1 MNTLFWVLTG
11 ILAYAAV
18 AMWLRN
24 EGVLPDAFRVSGPVL
39 TLRTLRGR
47 AFLGRLAAPKRFWRA
62 VANLG
67 LGGALVAMVASFALI
82 LSSAMSAFTNAQ
94 PSAIQQPQNFLI
106 IPGVNDFLP
115 LSVAPEIIAGL
126 AGAMVVHE
134 GAHGL
139 LCRVEDIDIDSM
151 GLVFFALLPVGA
163 FVEPDEEA
171 TQEASRGARARMFAA
186 GVTANTVLTIVVF
199 ALLFGPV
206 VGAIS
211 PAAGYAVGEVNPGSP
226 AAAADLSQG
235 DRVVEVG
242 GTPIET
248 SGEFEAA
255 IADAGDS
262 VALTVDDGETRET
275 VTVDRELQVVGSA
288 GGNPLGVMIEGK
300 PVTIAAVNGESVAT
314 ESGFF
319 DAVGGDERATLTVTG
334 NATVLDQVR
343 DAPGAENASGVG
355 AADGEG
361 AVTVPDVPVGAY
373 VVGVQE
379 DGPIHDAGAALG
391 EPLTIVSVDGERV
404 VDNAA
409 LSAVLGEREPGET
422 VPVTVFDADGER
434 DTYDVELDPHPTRGG
449 GFIGVSVFPGTSGL
463 ALDDVGVTEY
473 PAGAYLTLLGGDGGE
488 GTSDGLPLGEITDSP
503 LGLVFVALILPLG
516 SLFGLPFNFAGFTGD
531 LTNFFVV
538 EGPLAAL
545 GGGVFLLANLLFWS
559 GWINIQLA
567 LFNCLPAF
575 PLDGGRILRMVAEA
589 VISRVPISDRH
600 AAVRT
605 ITVSSGFVM
614 LTGLIAMIFGN
625 QILTALGLI

>member
-11 ILAYAAV
+11 VLAYSAV

-24 EGVLPDAFRVSGPVL
+24 RGILPDAFRVSGPVL

-82 LSSAMSAFTNAQ
+82 LSSATSAFANAQ
-94 PSAIQQPQNFLI
+94 PAAIQQPQNFLI

-115 LSVAPEIIAGL
+115 LSVAPEIVAGL

-139 LCRVEDIDIDSM
+139 LCRVEDIDIESM

-171 TQEASRGARARMFAA
+171 TQEASRGSRARMFAA

-235 DRVVEVG
+235 DRVVEVA

-248 SGEFEAA
+248 AGEFESAV
-255 IADAGDS
+255 ADAGES
-262 VALTVDDGETRET
+262 VAFTVDDGDGRET
-275 VTVDRELQVVGSA
+275 VTIDRELQVVGSA
-288 GGNPLGVMIEGK
+288 GGNPLGVTIEGS
-300 PVTIAAVNGESVAT
+300 PVTIAAANGEPVAT
-314 ESGFF
+314 ESEFF
-319 DAVGGDERATLTVTG
+319 AAVGGDERAALTVTG
-334 NATVLDQVR
+334 NATVLGQVR

-355 AADGEG
+355 TAVDGG
-361 AVTVPDVPVGAY
+361 AVTVPDVPIGAY

-404 VDNAA
+404 VDNGA

-422 VPVTVFDADGER
+422 VPVTVYDADGER
-434 DTYDVELDPHPTRGG
+434 DTYDVELDPHPNRGG

-473 PAGAYLTLLGGDGGE
+473 PAGAYLELLGGDGGE
-488 GTSDGLPLGEITDSP
+488 AATNGLPIGGITESP

-516 SLFGLPFNFAGFTGD
+516 SLFGLPFNFAGFTGE

-545 GGGVFLLANLLFWS
+545 GGGTFLLANLLFWS

-589 VISRVPISDRH
+589 VISRVPLSDRH

-605 ITVSSGFVM
+605 ITVSSGLVM
-614 LTGLIAMIFGN
+614 LAGLIAMIFGN
-625 QILTALGLI
+625 QILSALGVI

>member
-11 ILAYAAV
+11 VLAYSAV

-24 EGVLPDAFRVSGPVL
+24 RGILPDAARVSGPVL

-47 AFLGRLAAPKRFWRA
+47 AFLGRVATPKRLWRA

-82 LSSAMSAFTNAQ
+82 LSSAMSAFSNAQ

-115 LSVAPEIIAGL
+115 LSVAPEIVAGL
-126 AGAMVVHE
+126 AVAMVIHE

-139 LCRVEDIDIDSM
+139 LCRVEGIDIDSM

-171 TQEASRGARARMFAA
+171 TQGASRGARARMFAA
-186 GVTANTVLTIVVF
+186 GVTANTVLTVVVF

-235 DRVVEVG
+235 DRIVEVA
-242 GTPIET
+242 GTPVET
-248 SGEFEAA
+248 SGEFDAA

-262 VALTVDDGETRET
+262 VTLTVDDGDTRET
-275 VTVDRELQVVGSA
+275 LRVDRELQVVGSA
-288 GGNPLGVMIEGK
+288 GGNALGVTIEES
-300 PVTIAAVNGESVAT
+300 PVTVAAVNGESVAT
-314 ESGFF
+314 ESDFF
-319 DAVGGDERATLTVTG
+319 AAVGDDERATLTVTG
-334 NATVLDQVR
+334 NESVVESVR
-343 DAPGAENASGVG
+343 DAPGAESASGVET
-355 AADGEG
+355 AAGEA
-361 AVTVPDVPVGAY
+361 AVTVPDVPIGAY

-379 DGPIHDAGAALG
+379 GGPIHDEGAALG
-391 EPLTIVSVDGERV
+391 EPLTVVSIDGERV
-404 VDNAA
+404 VDDEA

-422 VPVTVFDADGER
+422 VPVTAYDADGER
-434 DTYDVELDPHPTRGG
+434 ATYDVELDPHPNRDG
-449 GFIGVSVFPGTSGL
+449 GFIGVSVFPGTGGL

-473 PAGAYLTLLGGDGGE
+473 PAGAYLELLGGDGGE
-488 GTSDGLPLGEITDSP
+488 AAGDGLALGGVTDSP

-531 LTNFFVV
+531 VTNFFVV

-589 VISRVPISDRH
+589 VISRIPVSDRH

-605 ITVSSGFVM
+605 ITVSSGLVM
-614 LTGLIAMIFGN
+614 LAGLIAMIFGN
-625 QILTALGLI
+625 QILTALGLS

>member
-11 ILAYAAV
+11 VLAYSAV

-24 EGVLPDAFRVSGPVL
+24 EGILPDAVRVSGPVL

-47 AFLGRLAAPKRFWRA
+47 AFLGRLATPKRFWRA

-82 LSSAMSAFTNAQ
+82 LSSATSAFSNAQ

-115 LSVAPEIIAGL
+115 LSVAPEIVAGL
-126 AGAMVVHE
+126 GVAMVIHE

-171 TQEASRGARARMFAA
+171 TQAASRGARARMFAA
-186 GVTANTVLTIVVF
+186 GVTANTVLTVVVF

-235 DRVVEVG
+235 DRIVEVA

-248 SGEFEAA
+248 SGEFESA

-262 VALTVDDGETRET
+262 VALTVDDGDGRET

-288 GGNPLGVMIEGK
+288 GGNPLGVTIEGS
-300 PVTIAAVNGESVAT
+300 PVTVAAVNGEPVAT
-314 ESGFF
+314 ESDLFA
-319 DAVGGDERATLTVTG
+319 AVGDDERATLTVTG
-334 NATVLDQVR
+334 NASVLDPVR
-343 DAPGAENASGVG
+343 DAPGAENASGVET
-355 AADGEG
+355 AADEA
-361 AVTVPDVPVGAY
+361 AVTVPDVPIGAY

-379 DGPIHDAGAALG
+379 GGPIHDEGAALG
-391 EPLTIVSVDGERV
+391 EPLTVVSIDGERV
-404 VDNAA
+404 VDDES

-422 VPVTVFDADGER
+422 VPVTAYDADGER
-434 DTYDVELDPHPTRGG
+434 TTYDVELDPHPNRDG

-473 PAGAYLTLLGGDGGE
+473 PAGAYLELLGGDGGE
-488 GTSDGLPLGEITDSP
+488 GAGDGLALGGVTDSP

-589 VISRVPISDRH
+589 VISRIPVSDRH

-605 ITVSSGFVM
+605 ITVSSGLVM
-614 LTGLIAMIFGN
+614 LAGLIAMIFGN
-625 QILTALGLI
+625 QILTALGLS

>member
-11 ILAYAAV
+11 VLAYSAV

-24 EGVLPDAFRVSGPVL
+24 EGILPDAVRVSGPVL

-82 LSSAMSAFTNAQ
+82 LSSATSAFTNAQ

-115 LSVAPEIIAGL
+115 LSVAPEIVAGL

-235 DRVVEVG
+235 DRIVEVA

-248 SGEFEAA
+248 SGEFESE

-262 VALTVDDGETRET
+262 VDLTVDDGDARET

-288 GGNPLGVMIEGK
+288 GGNPLGVTIEEQ

-314 ESGFF
+314 KSDFF

-343 DAPGAENASGVG
+343 DAPGAENASGVD

-361 AVTVPDVPVGAY
+361 AVTVPDAPVGAY

-379 DGPIHDAGAALG
+379 DGPLHDEGAALG

-404 VDNAA
+404 VDNEA

-422 VPVTVFDADGER
+422 VPVTVFDGDGER
-434 DTYDVELDPHPTRGG
+434 TTYDVELDPHPNRDG

-473 PAGAYLTLLGGDGGE
+473 PAGAYLELLGGDGGAE
-488 GTSDGLPLGEITDSP
+488 AADGLPLGGVTESP

-538 EGPLAAL
+538 DGPLAAL
-545 GGGVFLLANLLFWS
+545 GGGIFLLANLLFWS

-605 ITVSSGFVM
+605 ITVSSGLVM
-614 LTGLIAMIFGN
+614 LAGLIAMIFGN

>member
-11 ILAYAAV
+11 VLGYSAV

-24 EGVLPDAFRVSGPVL
+24 RGSLPDAVRVSGPVL

-47 AFLGRLAAPKRFWRA
+47 AFLGRLAAPKRLWRA

-82 LSSAMSAFTNAQ
+82 VSSARSAFTNAQ

-115 LSVAPEIIAGL
+115 LSVAPEIVAGL
-126 AGAMVVHE
+126 GVAMVVHE

-139 LCRVEDIDIDSM
+139 LCRVEDIDIESM

-186 GVTANTVLTIVVF
+186 GVTANTVLTVVVF

-235 DRVVEVG
+235 DRIVEVA

-248 SGEFEAA
+248 SGEFESA

-262 VALTVDDGETRET
+262 VALTVDDGDARET

-288 GGNPLGVMIEGK
+288 GGNPLGVTIGGS
-300 PVTIAAVNGESVAT
+300 PVTVAAVNGEPVAT
-314 ESGFF
+314 ESAFYA
-319 DAVGGDERATLTVTG
+319 AVGDEERATLTVTG
-334 NATVLDQVR
+334 NASALDGVR
-343 DAPGAENASGVG
+343 DAPGAENASGVET
-355 AADGEG
+355 AAGEA
-361 AVTVPDVPVGAY
+361 AVTVPDVPIGAY

-379 DGPIHDAGAALG
+379 DGPLHDEGAALG

-404 VDNAA
+404 VDNEG
-409 LSAVLGEREPGET
+409 LSAVLGDRDPGET
-422 VPVTVFDADGER
+422 VSVTVFDGDGER
-434 DTYDVELDPHPTRGG
+434 TAYDVELDPHPNRDG

-473 PAGAYLTLLGGDGGE
+473 PAGAYLELLGGDGGAE
-488 GTSDGLPLGEITDSP
+488 AADGLPLGGVTDSP

-538 EGPLAAL
+538 EGPLAVL

-605 ITVSSGFVM
+605 ITVSSGLVM
-614 LTGLIAMIFGN
+614 LAGLIAMIFGN

>member
-11 ILAYAAV
+11 VLAYSGV
-18 AMWLRN
+18 TMWLRN
-24 EGVLPDAFRVSGPVL
+24 RGILPDAVRVSGPVL

-47 AFLGRLAAPKRFWRA
+47 AFLGRLAAPKRLWRA

-67 LGGALVAMVASFALI
+67 LGGALVAMVGSFVLI
-82 LSSAMSAFTNAQ
+82 VSSALSAFTNAQ

-126 AGAMVVHE
+126 AAAMVIHE

-139 LCRVEDIDIDSM
+139 LCRVEGIDIDSM

-186 GVTANTVLTIVVF
+186 GVTANTLLTVVVF

-211 PAAGYAVGEVNPGSP
+211 PAPGYAVGEVNPASP
-226 AAAADLSQG
+226 AAAADISQG
-235 DRVVEVG
+235 DRVVEVA
-242 GTPIET
+242 GTPVET
-248 SGEFEAA
+248 ADAFETAV
-255 IADAGDS
+255 ADAGES
-262 VALTVDDGETRET
+262 VALTVDDGDARET

-288 GGNPLGVMIEGK
+288 GGNPLGVTITGS
-300 PVTIAAVNGESVAT
+300 PVTIAAVNGEPVAT
-314 ESGFF
+314 ESAFF
-319 DAVGGDERATLTVTG
+319 DAVGDDERAAVTVTG
-334 NATVLDQVR
+334 NESVLEPVR
-343 DAPGAENASGVG
+343 DAPGAENASGVET
-355 AADGEG
+355 ADDEA
-361 AVTVPDVPVGAY
+361 AVTVPDVVVGAY

-379 DGPIHDAGAALG
+379 DGPLHAQGAALG

-404 VDNAA
+404 VDNEA
-409 LSAVLGEREPGET
+409 LSAVLGDREPDET
-422 VPVTVFDADGER
+422 VPVTVYDADGER
-434 DTYDVELDPHPTRGG
+434 ETYDVRLDGHPTRDG
-449 GFIGVSVFPGTSGL
+449 GFIGVSVFPGASGL
-463 ALDDVGVTEY
+463 ALDDVGLTEY
-473 PAGAYLTLLGGDGGE
+473 PAGTYLELLGGEGGE
-488 GTSDGLPLGEITDSP
+488 AAESGLPVGGVADSP
-503 LGLVFVALILPLG
+503 LGLVFVALVLPLG
-516 SLFGLPFNFAGFTGD
+516 SLFGLPFNFAGFTGHV
-531 LTNFFVV
+531 TNFFVV
-538 EGPLAAL
+538 EGPLAVF
-545 GGGVFLLANLLFWS
+545 GGGTFLLANLLFWS

-605 ITVSSGFVM
+605 ITVSSGLVM
-614 LTGLIAMIFGN
+614 LTGLVAMIFGN
-625 QILTALGLI
+625 QILSALGLI

>member
-11 ILAYAAV
+11 VLAYSAV

-24 EGVLPDAFRVSGPVL
+24 EGILPDAVRISGPVL

-94 PSAIQQPQNFLI
+94 PAAIQQPQNFLI

-115 LSVAPEIIAGL
+115 LSVAPEIVAGL
-126 AGAMVVHE
+126 GAAMVIHE

-139 LCRVEDIDIDSM
+139 LCRVEGIDIDSM

-226 AAAADLSQG
+226 AAAADISQG
-235 DRVVEVG
+235 DRVVEVA

-248 SGEFEAA
+248 SAEFESA

-262 VALTVDDGETRET
+262 VALTVDDGDARET
-275 VTVDRELQVVGSA
+275 VRVDRELQVVGSA
-288 GGNPLGVMIEGK
+288 GGNPLGVRIEGA
-300 PVTIAAVNGESVAT
+300 PVTIAAVNGEPVAT
-314 ESGFF
+314 ESDLFA
-319 DAVGGDERATLTVTG
+319 AVGDDERAALTVTG
-334 NATVLDQVR
+334 NATVVDQVR
-343 DAPGAENASGVG
+343 DAPGAEDASGVET
-355 AADGEG
+355 ADGEA
-361 AVTVPDVPVGAY
+361 AVTVPDVPIGAY

-404 VDNAA
+404 VDNGA
-409 LSAVLGEREPGET
+409 LSAILGEREPGET
-422 VPVTVFDADGER
+422 VPVTVYDADGER
-434 DTYDVELDPHPTRGG
+434 DTYEVELDAHPNRDG
-449 GFIGVSVFPGTSGL
+449 GFVGVSVFPGTSGL

-473 PAGAYLTLLGGDGGE
+473 PAGAYLELLGGDGGE
-488 GTSDGLPLGEITDSP
+488 GTAGGVPLGGVTDSP

-538 EGPLAAL
+538 EGPLAVL
-545 GGGVFLLANLLFWS
+545 GGGTFLLANLLFWS

-605 ITVSSGFVM
+605 ITVSSGLVM

>member
-11 ILAYAAV
+11 VLAYSAV

-24 EGVLPDAFRVSGPVL
+24 EGILPDAFRVSGPVL

-115 LSVAPEIIAGL
+115 LSVAPEIVAGL

-171 TQEASRGARARMFAA
+171 TQQASRGARARMFAA

-235 DRVVEVG
+235 DRVVEVA

-248 SGEFEAA
+248 SGEFESA

-288 GGNPLGVMIEGK
+288 GGNPLGVTIEEV

-334 NATVLDQVR
+334 NQTVIDQVR
-343 DAPGAENASGVG
+343 DAPGAENASGVET
-355 AADGEG
+355 ADGEA

-404 VDNAA
+404 VDNGA
-409 LSAVLGEREPGET
+409 LSDVLGEREPGET

-434 DTYDVELDPHPTRGG
+434 DTYDVELDPHPNRDG

-473 PAGAYLTLLGGDGGE
+473 PAGAYLELLGGDGGQE
-488 GTSDGLPLGEITDSP
+488 AADGLPLGGITDSP

-605 ITVSSGFVM
+605 ITVSSGLVM
-614 LTGLIAMIFGN
+614 LAGLIAMIFGN

>member
-11 ILAYAAV
+11 ILAYSAV
-18 AMWLRN
+18 AMYLRN
-24 EGVLPDAFRVSGPVL
+24 EGILPDAFRVSGPVL

-82 LSSAMSAFTNAQ
+82 LSSATSAFTNAQ

-115 LSVAPEIIAGL
+115 LSVAPEIVAGL

-171 TQEASRGARARMFAA
+171 TQQASRGARARMFAA

-235 DRVVEVG
+235 DRVVEVA

-248 SGEFEAA
+248 SGEFESA

-262 VALTVDDGETRET
+262 VALTVDDGDTRKA
-275 VTVDRELQVVGSA
+275 VTIDRELQVVGSA
-288 GGNPLGVMIEGK
+288 GGNPLGVTIEEQSLT
-300 PVTIAAVNGESVAT
+300 VAAVNGESVAT
-314 ESGFF
+314 ESEFF
-319 DAVGGDERATLTVTG
+319 DAIGGDERVTLTVTG
-334 NATVLDQVR
+334 NASVIDQVR
-343 DAPGAENASGVG
+343 DAPGAENASGVET
-355 AADGEG
+355 ADGDA

-379 DGPIHDAGAALG
+379 GGPIHDEGAALG

-404 VDNAA
+404 VDNGA
-409 LSAVLGEREPGET
+409 LSAVLGERDPGET

-434 DTYDVELDPHPTRGG
+434 TTYDVELDQHPNRDG

-473 PAGAYLTLLGGDGGE
+473 PAGAYLELLGGDGGAE
-488 GTSDGLPLGEITDSP
+488 AADGVPLGGVTESP

-545 GGGVFLLANLLFWS
+545 GGGTFLLANLLFWS

-589 VISRVPISDRH
+589 VVSRVPISDRH

-605 ITVSSGFVM
+605 ITVSSGLVM
-614 LTGLIAMIFGN
+614 LAGLIMMIFGN
-625 QILTALGLI
+625 QILMALGLL

>member
-1 MNTLFWVLTG
+1 
-11 ILAYAAV
+11 
-18 AMWLRN
+18 
-24 EGVLPDAFRVSGPVL
+24 
-39 TLRTLRGR
+39 
-47 AFLGRLAAPKRFWRA
+47 
-62 VANLG
+62 
-67 LGGALVAMVASFALI
+67 MVI
-82 LSSAMSAFTNAQ
+82 
-94 PSAIQQPQNFLI
+94 
-106 IPGVNDFLP
+106 
-115 LSVAPEIIAGL
+115 
-126 AGAMVVHE
+126 HE

-226 AAAADLSQG
+226 AAAADISQG
-235 DRVVEVG
+235 DRVVEVA

-248 SGEFEAA
+248 SAEFESA

-262 VALTVDDGETRET
+262 VALTVDDGDARET
-275 VTVDRELQVVGSA
+275 VRVDRELQVVGSA
-288 GGNPLGVMIEGK
+288 GGNPLGVRIEGA
-300 PVTIAAVNGESVAT
+300 PVTIAAVNGEPVAT
-314 ESGFF
+314 ESDLFA
-319 DAVGGDERATLTVTG
+319 AVGDDERAALTVTG
-334 NATVLDQVR
+334 NATVVDQVR
-343 DAPGAENASGVG
+343 DAPGAEDASGVET
-355 AADGEG
+355 ADGEA
-361 AVTVPDVPVGAY
+361 AVTVPDVPIGAY

-404 VDNAA
+404 VDNGA

-422 VPVTVFDADGER
+422 VPVTVYDADGER
-434 DTYDVELDPHPTRGG
+434 DTYEVELDAHPNRDG
-449 GFIGVSVFPGTSGL
+449 GFVGVSVFPGTSGL

-473 PAGAYLTLLGGDGGE
+473 PAGAYLELLGGDGGE
-488 GTSDGLPLGEITDSP
+488 GTAGGVPLGGVTDSP

-538 EGPLAAL
+538 EGPLAVL
-545 GGGVFLLANLLFWS
+545 GGGTFLLANLLFWS

-605 ITVSSGFVM
+605 ITVSSGLVM